1 MFGIEVGEEL
11 FAYGAK
17 ASLNLS
23 AALGLIGTRVN
34 DQSAERCRDPRQ
46 LRRAI
51 DLRIVDIETNGDT
64 AGGDGVAQTIER
76 GIESLAGIK
85 LRMRDKA
92 AGVIERGVEKG
103 LHLAATRAP
112 DPRAEQHI
120 GLPDLVAEFGFKL
133 LVCLGREQLPL
144 REAALFEEAI
154 QRGSGE

>member
-34 DQSAERCRDPRQ
+34 DQGTERCRDPRQ

-51 DLRIVDIETNGDT
+51 DLRIVNVQTNGHAT
-64 AGGDGVAQTIER
+64 AVHGVTQAIER

-85 LRMRDKA
+85 LGMRDEA
-92 AGVIERGVEKG
+92 AGVIQRGMEKG

-112 DPRAEQHI
+112 D
-120 GLPDLVAEFGFKL
+120 
-133 LVCLGREQLPL
+133 
-144 REAALFEEAI
+144 
-154 QRGSGE
+154 